1 MSIISGI
8 VDWIILFAAIRLTS
22 EGNFQYAVILF
33 LFCIYSRLNLIVDF
47 AINRRGVHYDK
58 WKIRRRIS
66 QNIWRKI

>member
-8 VDWIILFAAIRLTS
+8 IDWIILFAAIRLTS

-58 WKIRRRIS
+58 
-66 QNIWRKI
+66 